1 MCECLLC
8 PKDATEDV
16 AAAPERC
23 FQTHMPVAAAEEL
36 MARPLLGEVQ
46 WAVQGVAGVQ
56 LLGQKA
62 TISAFLF
69 AFFGSYH
76 LGLCK
81 KWQLLIIIWRFELQ

>member
-1 MCECLLC
+1 MPLRLWKWHLEGCS
-8 PKDATEDV
+8 
-16 AAAPERC
+16 
-23 FQTHMPVAAAEEL
+23 QTHVPGAAAEEL
-36 MARPLLGEVQ
+36 VARHLLGKVQ
-46 WAVQGVAGVQ
+46 WSVQGVAGIQ

-62 TISAFLF
+62 MVSTFLF